1 MADLSLRAKLEL
13 YTDKFQKGIN
23 IAKKEMLGLK
33 SAFSNFAASM
43 GAGLGIYQIVS
54 QISSVT
60 KELSSAKAVLSNVSD
75 SQTAYNDSIQFATKL
90 AKDYSQDMVSLIAQ
104 LGQFQAA
111 CKGSGLALDDVN
123 KCKKESTSLTV

>member
-43 GAGLGIYQIVS
+43 GAGLGIYQIAS
-54 QISSVT
+54 QIASVT

-75 SQTAYNDSIQFATKL
+75 SQTA
-90 AKDYSQDMVSLIAQ
+90 
-104 LGQFQAA
+104 
-111 CKGSGLALDDVN
+111 
-123 KCKKESTSLTV
+123 